1 MKTRIS
7 NPIYVPYGSVTVN
20 NYYYGTS
27 EVAQAKIIQDV
38 VPVQDVQPVPHTRHF
53 PYLTKKCFEQNR
65 VDTVEA
71 EIQAARK
78 GTAESMWRTLW
89 NNDEQCFENI
99 PADAWTFYIGGYQPA
114 QKWLKDRKGR
124 ALSFDD
130 IEHYRRIIAVL
141 TETKRIMDTIDDP
154 SLQVAEL
161 KHKVASLENQ
171 LKQKGKIVNYGTINI
186 NDNSH
191 NFHIK

>member
-89 NNDEQCFENI
+89 NNENLGYLEVAHI
-99 PADAWTFYIGGYQPA
+99 DATTLYRNIE
-114 QKWLKDRKGR
+114 KWYGKLPYKERNFRDARN
-124 ALSFDD
+124 
-130 IEHYRRIIAVL
+130 
-141 TETKRIMDTIDDP
+141 KR
-154 SLQVAEL
+154 
-161 KHKVASLENQ
+161 
-171 LKQKGKIVNYGTINI
+171 
-186 NDNSH
+186 
-191 NFHIK
+191 